1 MNPAEYNVCGAEI
14 LNGKY
19 DSLECVSTVLI

>member
-1 MNPAEYNVCGAEI
+1 MNKAEYNVCGAEDI
-14 LNGKY
+14 NGKY